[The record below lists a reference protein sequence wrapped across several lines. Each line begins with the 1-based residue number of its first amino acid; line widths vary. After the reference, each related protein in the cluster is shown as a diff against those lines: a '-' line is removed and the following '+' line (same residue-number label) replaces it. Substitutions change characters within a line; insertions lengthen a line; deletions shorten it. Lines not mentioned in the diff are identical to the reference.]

1 MLEPK
6 FDDVQELSNRNEES
20 SLKKIKITKEIRK
33 KIDEFAEHLV
43 KINLPYDALCWA
55 LAEFELIFEK
65 GYKHY
70 TEREVIDR
78 EKHIFDVFLDYEELC
93 WFIANLKVYLE
104 HINLYP

>member
-6 FDDVQELSNRNEES
+6 FDDIQDLSNRNEES
-20 SLKKIKITKEIRK
+20 SLIKIKITKKLRK

-43 KINLPYDALCWA
+43 KINLPYDTMCWA

-65 GYKHY
+65 GHKHY
-70 TEREVIDR
+70 TEQEVIDR
-78 EKHIFDVFLDYEELC
+78 EKKIFDVFLDYEELC